1 MRFGSMNA
9 ALSTEEEKRVE
20 MTYTRHGN
28 STIMQKA
35 YMHTARLRT
44 GNPDVCHTSL
54 VLIYIYV
61 MIDTVS
67 YIRCNFT
74 IL

>member
-1 MRFGSMNA
+1 MNVARFAVIIGKDVEGGDAVVRFGSMNA

-35 YMHTARLRT
+35 YMQRSVENRE
-44 GNPDVCHTSL
+44 S
-54 VLIYIYV
+54 
-61 MIDTVS
+61 
-67 YIRCNFT
+67 
-74 IL
+74 